1 MWPEELYRLSCWFS
15 SFKPCTRR
23 LPFLH
28 LKEPPEGN
36 CPQSLTREKV
46 HWNNCPTPSWSS
58 GRRMISIHSVELHL
72 VSQENVSL
80 ICVVPGFLVEYL
92 MRCRRFFIGWGL
104 CIMSTASLK
113 GSEWH
118 RQWKCICPQ
127 HQYRLSSEH
136 KAP

>member
-1 MWPEELYRLSCWFS
+1 MWPEDLYRLSCWFS

-80 ICVVPGFLVEYL
+80 ITPVTLASGQVPKNRKFPHWPWPVT
-92 MRCRRFFIGWGL
+92 
-104 CIMSTASLK
+104 STASPN
-113 GSEWH
+113 SSVWH
-118 RQWKCICPQ
+118 RPWKGFC
-127 HQYRLSSEH
+127 RLPNKDTGFH
-136 KAP
+136 